1 MYKNEGG
8 QKMEVLNLKNWK
20 EEYQNKGVIKLIEH
34 IDSKDIDLLKKFGIE
49 INDKIYTKREI
60 DVIQETLCMY
70 EKDEDGD
77 DLQLPS
83 DITRGEF
90 ECLYKKIWD
99 INSNI

>member
-1 MYKNEGG
+1 
-8 QKMEVLNLKNWK
+8 MEVLNLKNWK

>member
-1 MYKNEGG
+1 
-8 QKMEVLNLKNWK
+8 MEVLNLKNWK
-20 EEYQNKGVIKLIEH
+20 EEYQNKGVIKLIEY

-77 DLQLPS
+77 ELQLPS
-83 DITRGEF
+83 DITRGAF

>member
-1 MYKNEGG
+1 
-8 QKMEVLNLKNWK
+8 MEVLNLKNWK
-20 EEYQNKGVIKLIEH
+20 EEYQNKGVIKLIEY

-77 DLQLPS
+77 ELQLPS